1 VIFSSL
7 VLSLHKNRKIISLT
21 PVPFAVH
28 YFGIIMLFF
37 YLLFLLCIA
46 GLATSA
52 PLTYHR
58 HHLVD
63 SPFPYGK
70 LTDRLLNVNDVSYML
85 DDLDEDMVRIY
96 PENHSTS
103 FSSAAIP
110 IASLELPLPNVRVY
124 AKNLF
129 SFAYRIPDIIKKA
142 VIQEWDTTALVRWRT
157 MARDQ
162 S

>member
-1 VIFSSL
+1 M
-7 VLSLHKNRKIISLT
+7 LS
-21 PVPFAVH
+21 
-28 YFGIIMLFF
+28 F
-37 YLLFLLCIA
+37 YLLFLLCIT

-52 PLTYHR
+52 PITHYR

-70 LTDRLLNVNDVSYML
+70 LTDRLLNVNDISYIM

-103 FSSAAIP
+103 FSFSPVP
-110 IASLELPLPNVRVY
+110 ITSFELPLPNVY
-124 AKNLF
+124 TKNLF

-142 VIQEWDTTALVRWRT
+142 VTQEWDTIALIRWRT